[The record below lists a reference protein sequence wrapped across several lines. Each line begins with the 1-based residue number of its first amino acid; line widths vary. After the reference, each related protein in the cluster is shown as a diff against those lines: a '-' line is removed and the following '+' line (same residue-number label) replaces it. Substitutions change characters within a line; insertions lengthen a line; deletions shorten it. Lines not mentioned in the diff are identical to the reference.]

1 MAHAY
6 LDIARTPR
14 VRAVEQRQGSLG
26 AYDRTEAGDPH
37 HDRLG
42 PVEAAFVSA
51 RDGFYLG
58 TVSETGWPYVQYR
71 GGPPGFLR
79 VLDETRLGF
88 ADFRGN
94 RQYVSVGNLA
104 GEARVS
110 LFLMDYAQRRRLKI
124 FGHAQVIETA
134 QDADL
139 AARLA
144 VPGYRGLV
152 ERAVVVRVAGF
163 DWNCPQH
170 ITPRFTAAEWEAV
183 RG

>member
-14 VRAVEQRQGSLG
+14 VRAAEERQGSLG
-26 AYDRTEAGDPH
+26 AYARTEVGDPY

-42 PVEAAFVSA
+42 PEEAAFIAA

-58 TVSETGWPYVQYR
+58 TVSETGWPYIQYR

-79 VLDETRLGF
+79 VLDETTLGF

-94 RQYVSVGNLA
+94 RQYISVGNLA

-110 LFLMDYAQRRRLKI
+110 LFLMDYANRRRLKI
-124 FGHAQVIETA
+124 FGQARVVEA
-134 QDADL
+134 GEDPSL
-139 AARLA
+139 AGSLA

-152 ERAVVVRVAGF
+152 ERSVVVTVAGF

-170 ITPRFTAAEWEAV
+170 ITPRFTAAEWERAD
-183 RG
+183 